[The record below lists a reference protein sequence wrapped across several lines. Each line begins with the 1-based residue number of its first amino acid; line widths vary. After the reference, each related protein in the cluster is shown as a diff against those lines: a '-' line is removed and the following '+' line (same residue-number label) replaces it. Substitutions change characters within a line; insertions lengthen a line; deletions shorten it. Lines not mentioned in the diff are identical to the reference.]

1 MRQAVL
7 REVVCVDVNRQLHID
22 IPADMGDEFEIIVL
36 PIQTQGT
43 TSLSEDERFALSVYS
58 AAVETDAQEDA
69 IWEQYVSK

>member
-36 PIQTQGT
+36 PIQTQDVK
-43 TSLSEDERFALSVYS
+43 SLSENERFALSAYS
-58 AAVETDAQEDA
+58 AVVESDAQEDV
-69 IWEQYVSK
+69 IWEQYVGK